1 MIYTALESR
10 ADEDIQVK
18 VSYMEIYQEIGYDL
32 LTTAAR
38 SSSVVHFPK
47 VGTGET
53 VSFFSTISPVNSYT
67 SHAQTSC
74 PALPPIRGTEQVY
87 VALPW

>member
-53 VSFFSTISPVNSYT
+53 VLFFSTISPVNT
-67 SHAQTSC
+67 SRAQTSC
-74 PALPPIRGTEQVY
+74 LALPSLGVSRCM
-87 VALPW
+87 

>member
-47 VGTGET
+47 VGTGE
-53 VSFFSTISPVNSYT
+53 ISPVNSSDT
-67 SHAQTSC
+67 
-74 PALPPIRGTEQVY
+74 
-87 VALPW
+87 